1 MYFKKDYFSIYFKG
15 GTQSEV
21 PLGTNFQKKNP
32 TSLNNIS
39 SDKPFLNTQILKIHF
54 PFP

>member
-21 PLGTNFQKKNP
+21 PLGTNFQKKKSN
-32 TSLNNIS
+32 LF
-39 SDKPFLNTQILKIHF
+39 K
-54 PFP
+54 